1 MDLDKLYKRLEEK
14 VEEGIALLPRATI
27 GEPQYKALLTDIL
40 DTLQVL
46 EDFEKGEQPKT
57 KSEGIQAGDDYMSL
71 DGSQDDR
78 KLVFFSSDG
87 CSFCNIAKPVYLP
100 LLKSM
105 KVPVEMVSLDEKEG
119 NEFAQGLGVSGIPT
133 FLLVKNGKVTYRFQG
148 YDTQLTEEQNITNL
162 KNTIQRYL

>member
-27 GEPQYKALLTDIL
+27 GEPQYKALLNDIL

-57 KSEGIQAGDDYMSL
+57 KGEGIQAGDDYMSL

-87 CSFCNIAKPVYLP
+87 CSFCNLAKPVYLP

-119 NEFAQGLGVSGIPT
+119 NEFAQSLGVSGIPT